1 MGKVH
6 MSSLK
11 ILAQRRKDRK
21 DFPENVNGSNELGR
35 RDLAQQA
42 SRYCIS
48 VFKLS

>member
-11 ILAQRRKDRK
+11 ILAQRRNDRK
-21 DFPENVNGSNELGR
+21 DFPENVNGSNELAGC
-35 RDLAQQA
+35 DLSQQA
-42 SRYCIS
+42 SRYCMI